1 MKSCQADSS
10 KHLKEYKALCQK
22 LSATME
28 DLNRDNVNK
37 EQFGKVISLI
47 GRYRYRPVAG
57 DGAR

>member
-1 MKSCQADSS
+1 MLYLQADSA

-37 EQFGKVISLI
+37 EQFGKVNQ
-47 GRYRYRPVAG
+47 
-57 DGAR
+57 